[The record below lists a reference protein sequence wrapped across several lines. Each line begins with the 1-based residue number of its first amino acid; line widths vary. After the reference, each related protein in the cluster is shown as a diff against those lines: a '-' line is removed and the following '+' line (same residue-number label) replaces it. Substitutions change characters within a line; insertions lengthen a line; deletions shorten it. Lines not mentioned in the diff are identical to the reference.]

1 MGAELHQMRAEGG
14 DLEAELAMV
23 PTPNLGAVA
32 VALGSHRPAH
42 DR

>member
-1 MGAELHQMRAEGG
+1 VLYKLPLLVVVLNDQALGAELHQMRA
-14 DLEAELAMV
+14 
-23 PTPNLGAVA
+23 A